1 MFARMRSRIGRHCL
15 ALALALALAALAIG
29 YIAPDLSF
37 AASLSAKASTKNASV
52 PAPNPGEKKVVLKNL
67 GMACPFCK
75 AAISAKLKQTPGV
88 IAYDVDLKTDSAT
101 VLYDPAKVTVEK
113 LKQAIAETGF
123 QVRAVEEIER

>member
-1 MFARMRSRIGRHCL
+1 MFARMRSRIGRHC
-15 ALALALALAALAIG
+15 LALALAALAIG